1 MIVSEEQ
8 LFLNQHLRTKE
19 EVLAF
24 IADKAEEIGITT
36 NSAQVERDLWAREK
50 NTQQQYNN

>member
-24 IADKAEEIGITT
+24 I
-36 NSAQVERDLWAREK
+36 
-50 NTQQQYNN
+50 